1 MQLWFTK
8 RKFREDGGA
17 RQDQTMELIMKETP
31 ANFQNHLGQLQ
42 TGVNQKKQGASMV
55 LVEQF
60 RERKTPRN
68 A

>member
-1 MQLWFTK
+1 
-8 RKFREDGGA
+8 
-17 RQDQTMELIMKETP
+17 MELIMKETP